1 MSIKLGDLE
10 LFTVEELSEKLGVQE
25 RTIREYLKSGKLQG
39 RKMARRW
46 YVSEES
52 LRDYFETEE
61 SSDGQEEE

>member
-10 LFTVEELSEKLGVQE
+10 LFTVEELSEKLGIQE
-25 RTIREYLKSGKLQG
+25 RTIRGYLKSGKIKG

-52 LRDYFETEE
+52 LRDFFEAEE
-61 SSDGQEEE
+61 GSEEE